1 LAQDLLIKGKSGVFA
16 MHISQQI
23 DQLIASLS
31 ALKPILSA
39 NPQSNTDQ
47 FNNILNASIESSAA
61 LSSETQMQVNSNT
74 VTGAP
79 NWVDRNYGYDQSEPR
94 KPNMREMM
102 EALSGKSVEE
112 LYAEEQTDWRKQSE
126 LASDLLYGVVGEKAD
141 TRDWTTIMNSEDILT
156 ETRHATNKMH
166 QPIVD
171 IASEF
176 DRNNQLINQYAVIKS
191 SSGEVLKSLTGETE
205 KVQNIIENFALKSGS
220 VPVDLE
226 DRITLMDFDRSIFK
240 LLKNLPEPQN
250 VSIKTDITETL
261 EALTIKSQLSSINP
275 VQSEI
280 IPLEEMNKL

>member
-1 LAQDLLIKGKSGVFA
+1 

-47 FNNILNASIESSAA
+47 FNNILNASIESSTA
-61 LSSETQMQVNSNT
+61 LNAGNPMLGNSNT
-74 VTGAP
+74 VAVVP
-79 NWVDRNYGYDQSEPR
+79 NWVDPSYGYDPSNPR

-126 LASDLLYGVVGEKAD
+126 LASDMLYGVIGDKAD
-141 TRDWTTIMNSEDILT
+141 TRDWTTIMKSEDILT
-156 ETRHATNKMH
+156 EARNATNKMH
-166 QPIVD
+166 QPIID

-176 DRNNQLINQYAVIKS
+176 DGNNQLINQYAVIKNS
-191 SSGEVLKSLTGETE
+191 SDEILKSLTGEAD
-205 KVQNIIENFALKSGS
+205 KVQKIIENYALKSSS

-226 DRITLMDFDRSIFK
+226 DRITFMDFDRSIFA

-250 VSIKTDITETL
+250 VAIKTDITETL
-261 EALTIKSQLSSINP
+261 EALAIKSHLSSINP